1 MSGQI
6 SFEIQKVA
14 YNTAFIWLKKK
25 YYREND
31 GVYIHRSF
39 TNGNFIMVAS
49 DIRFGN
55 RTQKDLQYEFSVDE
69 MTKSIT
75 VVSKVLVYS
84 SNGQSVKS
92 YNDTHDVGV
101 RIPFIYDGDDGN
113 DNPNM
118 LSTRAMKEIE
128 NHIRTYIN
136 NELKDYDPSIRILT
150 SNSDSNSATY
160 FVRAT
165 YTDNNSDGI
174 TLPIQYE
181 FGYYVNKDTTTCTRI
196 TEFVVDN
203 MYIHTVRE

>member
-55 RTQKDLQYEFSVDE
+55 RTPKDLQYEFSIDE

-101 RIPFIYDGDDGN
+101 TIPFIYDVNDCN

-118 LSTRAMKEIE
+118 LSTRAMRDIE
-128 NHIRTYIN
+128 THIRAYIN
-136 NELKDYDPSIRILT
+136 DELKDYDPSIRILT
-150 SNSDSNSATY
+150 SNSNVDSATY
-160 FVRAT
+160 FVRVT
-165 YTDNNSDGI
+165 YTDNNSDDI

-181 FGYYVNKDTTTCTRI
+181 FGYYVNKDTVTCTRI
-196 TEFVVDN
+196 SKFVVDD
-203 MYIHTVRE
+203 MYIHTVRQ

>member
-6 SFEIQKVA
+6 SFDIQKVA

-55 RTQKDLQYEFSVDE
+55 RTPKDLQYEFSIDV
-69 MTKSIT
+69 MSKSIT

-92 YNDTHDVGV
+92 YKDTHDVGV